1 MIAAGFQS
9 AGSTLRSEAPISAAT
24 FARPQ
29 FFRPPAPLPRRDVAR
44 PLDFAKALWR
54 NPIEAWTAKHF
65 EEPIVTTRLPFAKV
79 VVVSDPAA
87 LRRILIDNTDN
98 YRKDRFQK
106 RMLAV
111 LSGGLIL
118 AEGDQWYAQRRI
130 LAPVFTTRSVRSF
143 VPIMQDVIAETIA
156 RWHAQSG
163 GVVDVAED
171 MADLALTVLER
182 TIFSSGLSAPTADL
196 RAAMRVY
203 FDTLGRID
211 PFDLLDLPDFVPR
224 LSRLSARSAISL
236 FHRTVDDMV
245 ASRQRQLDDGNSDA
259 PADILTLLI
268 RARDPESGRGL
279 SRQEMRAN
287 AITLMSAGQE
297 STADA
302 IAWAL
307 YLLSRSPH
315 WRERVRAEAER
326 ALDCPS
332 EGVLDRLVETR
343 AVIDETLRLYPPLA
357 AISRVAIGADTL
369 AGTRIEPG
377 TMIVI
382 APYVLHRH
390 HLWGPAPDHFDP
402 ARFLPGARERIDRL
416 AYLPFGA
423 GARGCIGSVFAIQEA
438 TLAVAAITREFDLT
452 VADGHT
458 VWPVHRITLRPRD
471 GLPMR
476 IEAREIRAAPGPA
489 PAARPHQAAVP

>member
-1 MIAAGFQS
+1 
-9 AGSTLRSEAPISAAT
+9 L
-24 FARPQ
+24 ARP
-29 FFRPPAPLPRRDVAR
+29 FE
-44 PLDFAKALWR
+44 FAKALWR

-65 EEPIVTTRLPFAKV
+65 EEPIVITRLPFAKV
-79 VVVSDPAA
+79 VVVNDPAA
-87 LRRILIDNTDN
+87 IRRILVDNTDN

-130 LAPVFTTRSVRSF
+130 LAPVFTTRSVRSLTP
-143 VPIMQDVIAETIA
+143 VVQSTIAELIA
-156 RWHAQSG
+156 RWRAQDG
-163 GVVDVAED
+163 ATLDVAEE
-171 MADLALTVLER
+171 MADLTLTVLER
-182 TIFSSGLSAPTADL
+182 TIFSDGLSAPTSDL

-203 FDTLGRID
+203 FDALGRID
-211 PFDLLDLPDFVPR
+211 PFDLIDLPDFIPR
-224 LSRLSARSAISL
+224 LSRLSARGAIRL

-245 ASRQRQLDDGNSDA
+245 ASRQRQLSEGKNDA
-259 PADILTLLI
+259 PHDILTLLI
-268 RARDPESGRGL
+268 RARDPENGRGL
-279 SRQEMRAN
+279 SRQEIRAN

-307 YLLSRSPH
+307 YLLSRSPR
-315 WRERVRAEAER
+315 WRQRVRAEAEHG
-326 ALDCPS
+326 LDGPAD
-332 EGVLDRLVETR
+332 GLMDRLVETR

-357 AISRVAIGADTL
+357 AISRVAIDADTL

-390 HLWGPAPDHFDP
+390 HDIWGAAPDHFDP
-402 ARFLPGARERIDRL
+402 ARFLPGARAQIDRL

-438 TLAVAAITREFDLT
+438 TLAVAAITRDFDLT

-458 VWPVHRITLRPRD
+458 VWPVHRITLRPQG

-476 IEAREIRAAPGPA
+476 ITAAPA
-489 PAARPHQAAVP
+489 PARAARSPEAALP